1 MFDLEKEIRTWRKSL
16 RGIKNIEDS
25 DVAELESHLR
35 DEIDMLIEQGF
46 DSETAF
52 NKAAEH
58 SASSD
63 TLSDEYEKLRAFS
76 NGHPF
81 WHPSRFLPSLVWNY
95 IKIAL
100 RKLKVQKG
108 FSIINI
114 SGLAIGLAACILI
127 MLWVQDELSY
137 DTFHK
142 NKNQIYRVITED
154 QSGNTIFTQAGSP
167 APLGQAMKDTI
178 PEVEDFVRVQSGWAG
193 WHLHLKDQSY
203 MNEHLAAVDPA
214 FFEIFNFPFIKGD
227 SKTALNDRYSIVI
240 TEDLAHKIFGDE
252 DPMGKTLSLNEA
264 DMTITGILKNLPENS
279 HLYFSYVFPAENMRK
294 WRESKLDSWT
304 YTQFATYV
312 LLRRGAD
319 IKQVNKKIMSLV
331 SQHVPPQL
339 KGKFLLYLQPLKK
352 IHLHSTEINTW
363 MLAYPNKGN
372 ITYIYI
378 FSLTALCI
386 LLLACVNF
394 MNLSTAQ
401 YSTRAREVG
410 MRKVVGARKAD
421 LIRQFLGESFIL
433 TFSALL
439 IAVIG
444 AELFLPVFNGLTGKN
459 ISLIH
464 SGNWTIFIGLAAL
477 GIVSSLAAGS
487 YPAFFLSSFH
497 PVQVIKERVHLGKIR
512 GGSIRKVF
520 VVLQFTFTIGL
531 IIITSVIY
539 MQLHFMSSKDLGYK
553 TDNIIM
559 FAGFNQYET
568 DYLGTKADLLQNPN
582 ILAVCRGFPPPAGT
596 WGTTNVNW
604 EGKDPNLEVKV
615 AEGSC
620 SPDYLKVFGMELT
633 EGRFFSW
640 DFSGDDQNWVLNET
654 AVSAMGIKDP
664 VGKWFSLNGSKGTI
678 IGILKDFHG
687 ESLHNPIAPIAM
699 HMSEGFHMMVKF
711 RQGSIRTLLPYLEE
725 KWDKYVSSTVPFRY
739 EFIDERIET
748 WYRTEQRIGQI
759 FQYFTYLTVFI
770 AALGL
775 FGLAAFMAEQRTKEI
790 GIRKVLGARISSILF
805 LMTKNFAKWVLAANI
820 IAWPI
825 AYILARKW
833 LSGFAYRIDLGWEIF
848 ALSAATAL
856 LIAVLTVSYQ
866 SFRAATANPVKS
878 LRYE

>member
-1 MFDLEKEIRTWRKSL
+1 MFDLEKEIRNWRKSL
-16 RGIKNIEDS
+16 CGSKNIEDS
-25 DVAELESHLR
+25 DIAELESHLR
-35 DEIDMLIEQGF
+35 DVIDELTKEGF
-46 DSETAF
+46 DIETAF
-52 NKAAEH
+52 HKAIER
-58 SASSD
+58 SPTSD
-63 TLSDEYEKLRAFS
+63 TLSDEYEKLRTFS
-76 NGHPF
+76 NGQPF
-81 WHPSRFLPSLVWNY
+81 WHPSKFLPALIWNY

-114 SGLAIGLAACILI
+114 SGLTIGLAACILI
-127 MLWVQDELSY
+127 LLWVQDELSY

-142 NKNQIYRVITED
+142 NKDQIYRIITED
-154 QSGNTIFTQAGSP
+154 QTGNTIFTQAGSP
-167 APLGQAMKDTI
+167 APLGHAMLDSI
-178 PEVEDFVRVQSGWAG
+178 PEVLSFARVQSGWSG
-193 WHLHLKDQSY
+193 WYLHLKDQSY
-203 MNEHLAAVDPA
+203 MTEHLAAVDPD

-227 SKTALNDRYSIVI
+227 PRTALNKKYSIVL
-240 TEDLAHKIFGDE
+240 TEELAHKIFGEE
-252 DPMGKTLSLNEA
+252 DPIGKTLSLNDD
-264 DMTITGILKNLPENS
+264 DMTVTGIIKNLPENS
-279 HLYFSYVFPAENMRK
+279 HFHFSYAFPAEHMRQ

-304 YTQFATYV
+304 YTQFATYL
-312 LLRRGAD
+312 LLRKDAD
-319 IKQVNKKIMSLV
+319 IKQLNKKMMSIV
-331 SQHVPPQL
+331 SQHTPPQF
-339 KGKFLLYLQPLKK
+339 KGKFRLYLQPLKK

-372 ITYIYI
+372 VTYIYI

-421 LIRQFLGESFIL
+421 LIKQFLGESFIL
-433 TFSALL
+433 TYTSLL
-439 IAVIG
+439 IAVLA
-444 AELFLPVFNGLTGKN
+444 AELFLPIFNTLTGKN

-464 SGNWTIFIGLAAL
+464 SGSWTIFMGLAGL
-477 GIVSSLAAGS
+477 GIVSSLVAGS

-497 PVQVIKERVHLGKIR
+497 PIQVIKKRSSLDKSR
-512 GGSIRKVF
+512 GGVMRKVF
-520 VVLQFTFTIGL
+520 VVLQFTFTIGM
-531 IIITSVIY
+531 IILTTVIY
-539 MQLHFMSSKDLGYK
+539 RQLHYMSSKSLGYK

-559 FAGFNQYET
+559 FAGYNQYET

-596 WGTTNVNW
+596 WGTTNVDW

-615 AEGSC
+615 AEGRC

-633 EGRFFSW
+633 KGRFFSW

-654 AVSAMGIKDP
+654 AVAAMGIKNP
-664 VGKWFSLNGSKGTI
+664 VGKWFSLNGRKGKI

-699 HMSEGFHMMVKF
+699 HMSEGFHMIIKF
-711 RQGSIRTLLPYLEE
+711 RPDSIKTLLPFLEE
-725 KWDKYVSSTVPFRY
+725 KWNKYVSSTVPFRY
-739 EFIDERIET
+739 EFIDERLET
-748 WYRTEQRIGQI
+748 WYRTEKRIGRI

-775 FGLAAFMAEQRTKEI
+775 FGLAAFMAEQKTKEI
-790 GIRKVLGARISSILF
+790 GIRKVLGARIFSILL
-805 LMTKNFAKWVLAANI
+805 LMTKNFTKWVLAANI

-825 AYILARKW
+825 AYILARRW

-848 ALSAATAL
+848 VLSAAAAL
-856 LIAVLTVSYQ
+856 LIAILTVSYQ
-866 SFRAATANPVKS
+866 SLRAATANPVKS

>member
-1 MFDLEKEIRTWRKSL
+1 MFDLEKDIRNWKKSL
-16 RGIKNIEDS
+16 SRSQNIEDS
-25 DVAELESHLR
+25 DIAELESHLR
-35 DEIDMLIEQGF
+35 DEIDQLTEQGF
-46 DSETAF
+46 DMETAF
-52 NKAAEH
+52 NEATKR
-58 SASSD
+58 SAS
-63 TLSDEYEKLRAFS
+63 LENLNKEYEKLRTSS
-76 NGHPF
+76 NRNLF
-81 WHPSRFLPSLVWNY
+81 WHPSKFLPPLVWNY
-95 IKIAL
+95 IKISL
-100 RKLKVQKG
+100 RKIKVQKG

-114 SGLAIGLAACILI
+114 SGLAVGLSACILI
-127 MLWVQDELSY
+127 LLWVQDELSY

-142 NKNQIYRVITED
+142 NKNQIYRIITED

-167 APLGQAMKDTI
+167 APLGQAMLDSI
-178 PEVEDFVRVQSGWAG
+178 PEVLSSVRVQSGWSG
-193 WHLHLKDQSY
+193 WYLHLKDQNY
-203 MNEHLAAVDPA
+203 MTEHLAAVDPD
-214 FFEIFNFPFIKGD
+214 FFKIFNFPFIKGD
-227 SKTALNDRYSIVI
+227 PETALKNKYSIVL
-240 TEDLAHKIFGDE
+240 TEKLAHKIFGDE
-252 DPMGKTLSLNEA
+252 DPMGKTLTLNDD
-264 DMTITGILKNLPENS
+264 DMTITGIIKNLPDNS
-279 HLYFSYVFPAENMRK
+279 HLHFSYAFPAEHMRQ

-312 LLRRGAD
+312 FLRRDAD
-319 IKQVNKKIMSLV
+319 INQINKKMMSLV
-331 SQHVPPQL
+331 SQHIPPQL
-339 KGKFLLYLQPLKK
+339 KGKFLLYLQPLQK

-421 LIRQFLGESFIL
+421 IIRQFLGESFIL
-433 TFSALL
+433 TFMSLL
-439 IAVIG
+439 IAVLV
-444 AELFLPVFNGLTGKN
+444 AELFLPVFNTLTGKN

-464 SGNWTIFIGLAAL
+464 SGSWTIFLGLAVL

-487 YPAFFLSSFH
+487 YPAFFLSAFH
-497 PVQVIKERVHLGKIR
+497 PAQVIKKR
-512 GGSIRKVF
+512 GGSGKSRGGVMRKVF

-531 IIITSVIY
+531 IILTTIIY
-539 MQLHFMSSKDLGYK
+539 KQLHYMSSKPLGYK

-559 FAGFNQYET
+559 FAGYNQYET
-568 DYLGTKADLLQNPN
+568 DYFGTKADLLQNPN

-615 AEGSC
+615 AEGRC

-664 VGKWFSLNGSKGTI
+664 VGKWFSLNGRKGTI

-699 HMSEGFHMMVKF
+699 HMSEGFHIIIKF
-711 RQGSIRTLLPYLEE
+711 RSNSIKTLLPYLEE
-725 KWDKYVSSTVPFRY
+725 KWGKYVSSTVPFRY

-748 WYRTEQRIGQI
+748 WYRTEKRIGQI
-759 FQYFTYLTVFI
+759 FQYFTYLTLFI

-805 LMTKNFAKWVLAANI
+805 LMTKYFAKWVLAANI

-833 LSGFAYRIDLGWEIF
+833 LSGFAYRIDLGWDIF
-848 ALSAATAL
+848 VLSAAAAL

>member
-1 MFDLEKEIRTWRKSL
+1 MFELEKEIRNWRKSL
-16 RGIKNIEDS
+16 SGSKNIEDS
-25 DVAELESHLR
+25 DIAELESHLQ
-35 DEIDMLIEQGF
+35 DEIDQLIEQGF
-46 DSETAF
+46 DIETAF
-52 NKAAEH
+52 NKAAKR
-58 SASSD
+58 SASLEI
-63 TLSDEYEKLRAFS
+63 LSDEYEKLRTFS

-81 WHPSRFLPSLVWNY
+81 WHPSRFLPSLIWNY

-127 MLWVQDELSY
+127 LLWVQDELSY

-142 NKNQIYRVITED
+142 NKDQIYRIITED
-154 QSGNTIFTQAGSP
+154 HTGNTIFTQAGSP
-167 APLGQAMKDTI
+167 APIGQAMLDSI
-178 PEVEDFVRVQSGWAG
+178 PEVLNFVRVQSGWSG
-193 WHLHLKDQSY
+193 WHLHLKDQNY
-203 MNEHLAAVDPA
+203 TTERLAAVDPP
-214 FFEIFNFPFIKGD
+214 FFEFFNFPFIKGD
-227 SKTALNDRYSIVI
+227 PRTALNDRYSIVI
-240 TEDLAHKIFGDE
+240 TEELAHKIFGDE

-264 DMTITGILKNLPENS
+264 DMTITGILKNLPKNS
-279 HLYFSYVFPAENMRK
+279 HLHFSYAFPAENMRK

-304 YTQFATYV
+304 YTQFATYL
-312 LLRRGAD
+312 LLRKDAD
-319 IKQVNKKIMSLV
+319 IERVNKQMMSIA
-331 SQHVPPQL
+331 SQHLPPQF
-339 KGKFLLYLQPLKK
+339 KGKFSLYLQPLKK
-352 IHLHSTEINTW
+352 IHLHSTDINTW

-378 FSLTALCI
+378 FSLTAMCI
-386 LLLACVNF
+386 LFLACVNF

-410 MRKVVGARKAD
+410 MRKVVGARKSD

-433 TFSALL
+433 TFTALL
-439 IAVIG
+439 VAVLG
-444 AELFLPVFNGLTGKN
+444 AELFLPVFNNLTGKN

-464 SGNWTIFIGLAAL
+464 SGNWTIFMGLAVL
-477 GIVSSLAAGS
+477 GIVSSLVAGS

-497 PVQVIKERVHLGKIR
+497 PVQVIKERGLLGKTR
-512 GGSIRKVF
+512 GGSMRKVF

-531 IIITSVIY
+531 IILTAVIY
-539 MQLHFMSSKDLGYK
+539 RQLHFMSSKPLGYK

-559 FAGFNQYET
+559 FAGYNQYET
-568 DYLGTKADLLQNPN
+568 NYLAAKADLLQNPN
-582 ILAVCRGFPPPAGT
+582 ILAVCTGFPPPAGT
-596 WGTTNVNW
+596 WGTSNVDW

-615 AEGSC
+615 AEGRC

-633 EGRFFSW
+633 EGRFFSR

-654 AVSAMGIKDP
+654 AVAAMGIKDP
-664 VGKWFSLNGSKGTI
+664 VGKWFSLNDRKGTV
-678 IGILKDFHG
+678 IGIIKDFHG
-687 ESLHNPIAPIAM
+687 ESLHNPIAPVAM
-699 HMSEGFHMMVKF
+699 HMSGGFHIIVKF
-711 RQGSIRTLLPYLEE
+711 RPDSIKTLLPFLEE
-725 KWDKYVSSTVPFRY
+725 KWDKYVSSSVPFRY
-739 EFIDERIET
+739 EFMDESIET
-748 WYRTEQRIGQI
+748 WYRTEKRIGQI

-790 GIRKVLGARISSILF
+790 GIRKVLGARISSILL
-805 LMTKNFAKWVLAANI
+805 LMTKDFAKWVLAANI

-825 AYILARKW
+825 AYILARRW

-848 ALSAATAL
+848 VLSAAVALIVAL
-856 LIAVLTVSYQ
+856 LTVTYRSL
-866 SFRAATANPVKS
+866 RAATANPVKS